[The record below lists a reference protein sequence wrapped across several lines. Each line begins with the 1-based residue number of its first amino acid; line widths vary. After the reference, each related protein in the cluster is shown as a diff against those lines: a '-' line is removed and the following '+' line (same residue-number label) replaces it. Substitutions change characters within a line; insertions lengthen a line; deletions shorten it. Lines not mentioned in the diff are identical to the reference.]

1 MQTMPVIA
9 DAEET
14 PTTFSLREDVRGAL
28 ADLGMQVGE
37 DVWALESCASL
48 WLVDVRYG
56 AYQRLP
62 RGVAVSSATLCGSWR
77 PLADLVV
84 FANGTFLVA
93 PADAG
98 APAMRSRVHDRR
110 GCACAD
116 HTVVV
121 G

>member
-1 MQTMPVIA
+1 MQTTTVTA
-9 DAEET
+9 DGT
-14 PTTFSLREDVRGAL
+14 PTPAFSLREGVRSAL

-48 WLVDVRYG
+48 WLFDIRHG
-56 AYQRLP
+56 TYQRLP

-77 PLADLVV
+77 ALADLVV
-84 FANGTFLVA
+84 FDNGTFLVA
-93 PADAG
+93 PADTG

-110 GCACAD
+110 ACPCDD